1 MRRREFIAILG
12 NAVASSFAAQAQPA
26 AAGEKFLARRPLE
39 QWPAASGGATSWRGE
54 VLDVLA
60 RNGFSEGRSLELVE
74 RYSGGDAARLPALA
88 REINAVGVDAIV
100 AVTLQ
105 SARVALAATQA
116 TPVVMVIGYDP
127 VAEGIIASL
136 ARPGARVTGI
146 YFQTA
151 EGDVKRLELL
161 REAIPGA
168 RRPGYLG
175 MSYERARAVEL
186 MASAAARLGIELAM
200 HWVDG
205 PAEYASAFAA
215 MRNEGA
221 AGAVVAA
228 NQPLASFASRVA
240 ASAAEPTA
248 DDMRVGLHGP
258 RRLRPRLRP
267 RSYLWTAPRRR
278 IRRPYPQGSRS
289 LRAAGGTV
297 RCLEVDRQSARC
309 RTGGPHHPAVPPRP
323 GRRGDRMKSCSF
335 SCGP

>member
-74 RYSGGDAARLPALA
+74 RYSGGDARLPALA

-168 RRPGYLG
+168 RRLGYLG
-175 MSYERARAVEL
+175 KSEERTRAAEL

-200 HWVDG
+200 HWRSPCGAFSAWHPGGLRG
-205 PAEYASAFAA
+205 PVRDATSNRMGIAWRAFAK
-215 MRNEGA
+215 
-221 AGAVVAA
+221 
-228 NQPLASFASRVA
+228 
-240 ASAAEPTA
+240 
-248 DDMRVGLHGP
+248 
-258 RRLRPRLRP
+258 
-267 RSYLWTAPRRR
+267 
-278 IRRPYPQGSRS
+278 GSRRNAS
-289 LRAAGGTV
+289 DIPPQTGPGG
-297 RCLEVDRQSARC
+297 
-309 RTGGPHHPAVPPRP
+309 
-323 GRRGDRMKSCSF
+323 
-335 SCGP
+335 